1 MYKDRLLLLPTSLGV
16 LLAKSASRSHATSA
30 TAAIRIYSTD
40 IPGFPT
46 GAGRA
51 TSPTKLHPTLVISGD
66 AGGAVETALA
76 GCEEIAD
83 AVLDVVGVVV
93 AVPLV
98 ITCAL

>member
-1 MYKDRLLLLPTSLGV
+1 MANRGHLSTN
-16 LLAKSASRSHATSA
+16 AT
-30 TAAIRIYSTD
+30 TAIRIYSTD
-40 IPGFPT
+40 IPGLPT
-46 GAGRA
+46 SAGRA

-66 AGGAVETALA
+66 AGGAVEAALA